1 MKGTVM
7 NAAPADTSPQT
18 TPISS
23 PIGTSTGVPGTVRAA
38 DGLRPSRICVAPAY
52 TLGPNFPAAAS
63 LQSAMVRCL
72 LAMAC
77 VLAATAGWAQPDDR
91 LTSADCRRAL
101 DKLQAL
107 EAEALAKP
115 AGSARQGVVKE
126 LDAQRPEAARLCL
139 GGTGEAPP
147 PSARYS
153 LPMMQP

>member
-72 LAMAC
+72 LAMPWA
-77 VLAATAGWAQPDDR
+77 LAATAGWDPPGGPRTA
-91 LTSADCRRAL
+91 ADCRRAL
-101 DKLQAL
+101 DNLQAL
-107 EAEALAKP
+107 RLRAP
-115 AGSARQGVVKE
+115 AACR
-126 LDAQRPEAARLCL
+126 AH
-139 GGTGEAPP
+139 
-147 PSARYS
+147 
-153 LPMMQP
+153 